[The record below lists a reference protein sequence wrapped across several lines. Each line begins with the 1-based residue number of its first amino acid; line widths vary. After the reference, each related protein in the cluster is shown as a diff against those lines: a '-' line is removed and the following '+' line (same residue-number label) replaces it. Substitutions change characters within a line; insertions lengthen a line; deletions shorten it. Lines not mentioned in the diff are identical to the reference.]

1 MVDAAGNSTMVRSSR
16 IEVIL
21 KVVMCI
27 DHLINTNVLMQETVI
42 SQTDSYK
49 LYQVMNSGN
58 LVTTHLMQS
67 GISLGSHELKMWL

>member
-1 MVDAAGNSTMVRSSR
+1 MVDTAGNSTMVRSSK

-27 DHLINTNVLMQETVI
+27 HHLINTNVLMQETVI

-58 LVTTHLMQS
+58 LVTAHLMQS
-67 GISLGSHELKMWL
+67 GIFLGSHELKMWL

>member
-1 MVDAAGNSTMVRSSR
+1 MVDAAGNSTMVRSSK

-67 GISLGSHELKMWL
+67 GNSLGSHELKMWL